1 MYSKKNRLY
10 KNEEI
15 LVDLLERIDKDELV
29 DVIVDYCP
37 NVTDFIR
44 RIFRDYGILTTENC
58 CDVAMI
64 LGDER
69 KAVSLMYSKS
79 ADFDENERM
88 YIYLTLLCMCYLD
101 EAGGVHHSNRAVMM
115 YRRLNLWVEDTEKR
129 KYMIS
134 VVEEIMENVCRHSQ
148 WDMSQ
153 DRREDFFKKLYSF
166 EDTREELVKAMGDFY
181 FFKSIMA
188 DAESENK

>member
-44 RIFRDYGILTTENC
+44 RIFRDYGILTVENC
-58 CDVAMI
+58 SDVAMI

-79 ADFDENERM
+79 VDFDENTRI
-88 YIYLTLLCMCYLD
+88 YIYLTLLSMCYLD
-101 EAGGVHHSNRAVMM
+101 EAGGVHHSNRAVMI
-115 YRRLNLWVEDTEKR
+115 YRRLNLWGEDTEKR
-129 KYMIS
+129 KFMIS
-134 VVEEIMENVCRHSQ
+134 ILAEVMDNVRRHSQ
-148 WDMSQ
+148 WDMAH
-153 DRREDFFKKLYSF
+153 DRRDDFFKKLYSY
-166 EDTREELVKAMGDFY
+166 EDIREELVRAMKNNW
-181 FFKSIMA
+181 FFKYVLEVI
-188 DAESENK
+188 ESENK